1 MCHPRH
7 YETAQIAADLE
18 RDEQVERYAVLQTK
32 SLAAVLS
39 DGTTCN
45 LTVEMGD
52 QTVFSVWY
60 SAGMPPVIDSEIAL
74 SSLNAKELGLS
85 VGDTLP
91 LRINGTET
99 LYSVCGIYS
108 DITNGGKTAKIS
120 SRTDSAPVIWSVLY
134 VSLKD
139 PDASARWMEAYSQA
153 GADVTDIEDYVQD
166 TYGQTLAQLRLASRG
181 AMLIAVL
188 VAFVVI
194 ALFLRLIVERN
205 RDVISLQKAL
215 GFTSGDIGRTYCL
228 KGFFSAVAGV
238 ISGLA
243 LGTLLGEGLCG
254 ILWCGQLSLYYQL
267 ESPVGWHPGY
277 HTWNN
282 DARGFDGNGGNP
294 AHQSLRVLHRE
305 GLMTMKKLLRV
316 ENLSKEQI
324 LHQISFDM
332 EPGEMLAVMGPSG
345 SGKSTLLYNV
355 AGMDQPTAG
364 QVWLGDV
371 VITELSEDEKAR
383 LRLCH
388 MGFVFQQ
395 MNMMANL
402 NLLDNILLPAAQANR
417 GKGRKSKEELRLR
430 AQTLMEKLGITGLE
444 QRRVTQVSGGQ
455 LQRACICRS
464 MMNEPKILF
473 ADEPTGAL
481 NKSAAGEVMEEL
493 VKLNREGT
501 TILMVTH
508 DSRIASSCD
517 RIIYLL
523 DGQISAELKLGK
535 SVAGTEK
542 QREEKVA
549 RWLMEMGW

>member
-1 MCHPRH
+1 
-7 YETAQIAADLE
+7 
-18 RDEQVERYAVLQTK
+18 
-32 SLAAVLS
+32 
-39 DGTTCN
+39 
-45 LTVEMGD
+45 
-52 QTVFSVWY
+52 
-60 SAGMPPVIDSEIAL
+60 
-74 SSLNAKELGLS
+74 
-85 VGDTLP
+85 
-91 LRINGTET
+91 
-99 LYSVCGIYS
+99 
-108 DITNGGKTAKIS
+108 
-120 SRTDSAPVIWSVLY
+120 
-134 VSLKD
+134 
-139 PDASARWMEAYSQA
+139 
-153 GADVTDIEDYVQD
+153 
-166 TYGQTLAQLRLASRG
+166 
-181 AMLIAVL
+181 
-188 VAFVVI
+188 
-194 ALFLRLIVERN
+194 
-205 RDVISLQKAL
+205 
-215 GFTSGDIGRTYCL
+215 
-228 KGFFSAVAGV
+228 
-238 ISGLA
+238 
-243 LGTLLGEGLCG
+243 
-254 ILWCGQLSLYYQL
+254 
-267 ESPVGWHPGY
+267 
-277 HTWNN
+277 
-282 DARGFDGNGGNP
+282 
-294 AHQSLRVLHRE
+294 
-305 GLMTMKKLLRV
+305 MTMKKLLRV

-523 DGQISAELKLGK
+523 DGQFSAELKLGK

>member
-1 MCHPRH
+1 
-7 YETAQIAADLE
+7 
-18 RDEQVERYAVLQTK
+18 
-32 SLAAVLS
+32 
-39 DGTTCN
+39 
-45 LTVEMGD
+45 
-52 QTVFSVWY
+52 
-60 SAGMPPVIDSEIAL
+60 
-74 SSLNAKELGLS
+74 
-85 VGDTLP
+85 
-91 LRINGTET
+91 
-99 LYSVCGIYS
+99 
-108 DITNGGKTAKIS
+108 
-120 SRTDSAPVIWSVLY
+120 
-134 VSLKD
+134 
-139 PDASARWMEAYSQA
+139 
-153 GADVTDIEDYVQD
+153 
-166 TYGQTLAQLRLASRG
+166 
-181 AMLIAVL
+181 
-188 VAFVVI
+188 
-194 ALFLRLIVERN
+194 
-205 RDVISLQKAL
+205 
-215 GFTSGDIGRTYCL
+215 
-228 KGFFSAVAGV
+228 
-238 ISGLA
+238 
-243 LGTLLGEGLCG
+243 
-254 ILWCGQLSLYYQL
+254 
-267 ESPVGWHPGY
+267 
-277 HTWNN
+277 
-282 DARGFDGNGGNP
+282 
-294 AHQSLRVLHRE
+294 
-305 GLMTMKKLLRV
+305 MTMKKLLRV

-371 VITELSEDEKAR
+371 EITKLSEDEKAR
-383 LRLCH
+383 LRLYH

-402 NLLDNILLPAAQANR
+402 NLFDNILLPAAQANR

-481 NKSAAGEVMEEL
+481 NKSAAGEVIEEL

-501 TILMVTH
+501 TILLVTH

-535 SVAGTEK
+535 STAGTEK